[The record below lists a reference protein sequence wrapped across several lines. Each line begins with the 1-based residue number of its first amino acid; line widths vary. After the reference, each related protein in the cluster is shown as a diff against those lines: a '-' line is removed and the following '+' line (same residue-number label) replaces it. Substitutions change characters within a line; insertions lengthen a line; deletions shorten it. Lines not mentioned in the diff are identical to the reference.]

1 MNKSLK
7 PGGFTK
13 RFLFI
18 LIAFT
23 VLTMSGSYLTGSF
36 SSCSMPCC
44 QISDAHQPKVSVQDS
59 HCCHSGEVK
68 PCACKIEF
76 PVQTAAQTNPA
87 SPQKTTEPRNVNICF
102 LPKCVLCIEP
112 VSGYKF
118 DNRPDLFFITSESNI
133 FSGRSPPSA

>member
-1 MNKSLK
+1 
-7 PGGFTK
+7 
-13 RFLFI
+13 
-18 LIAFT
+18 
-23 VLTMSGSYLTGSF
+23 MSGSYLIRGI

-44 QISDAHQPKVSVQDS
+44 QIVDAKSEASVQNS
-59 HCCHSGEVK
+59 HCCKTGEVK
-68 PCACKIEF
+68 QCACKIEF
-76 PVQTAAQTNPA
+76 PAETAAQTNP
-87 SPQKTTEPRNVNICF
+87 STPQKTTEPRNVYICF